1 MAGFA
6 ETDEVFRTRGDAFK
20 VVTERR
26 SVTALEWAYNRCI
39 NERAT
44 AKQKADDLDWYLQ
57 NYKHW

>member
-6 ETDEVFRTRGDAFK
+6 DTDEVFPTRDDAFK

-26 SVTALEWAYNRCI
+26 SVQALEWAYNRCI
-39 NERAT
+39 NERAA
-44 AKQKADDLDWYLQ
+44 AKKKADDLDWYLQ